1 VKRPSRKKN
10 TEKLNFW
17 QSYSDMMAALLL
29 IFALVLSGT
38 LLEAKQSYNEAYQQL
53 QEQQQELDENQKT
66 IKEQQ
71 KKLEDIVGVRSD
83 LIKALK
89 EEFTDSAFSVEVDEQ
104 TGAIKIPSNLLFD
117 TNEYKLKEEGKDF
130 LKEFLPEYFGILLG
144 DNFSQYIS
152 EIIIEGHTDDDGTYI
167 YNLELSQNRALEVA
181 KYCLDEENGLLTS
194 DKMSRLRDLLT
205 ANGKS
210 YSALAETKEKSRR
223 VEIKFRL
230 KDDDMM
236 KELADLF
243 EDTE

>member
-1 VKRPSRKKN
+1 MKHPSRKKN

-53 QEQQQELDENQKT
+53 QKQQQELDENQKT

-89 EEFTDSAFSVEVDEQ
+89 EEFADSAFSVEVDEQ
-104 TGAIKIPSNLLFD
+104 TGAIKMPSKLLFD
-117 TNEYKLKEEGKDF
+117 TNQFKLKKEGKDF
-130 LKEFLPEYFGILLG
+130 LKKFLPEYFGILLG
-144 DNFSQYIS
+144 DDFSPYIA
-152 EIIIEGHTDDDGTYI
+152 EIIIEGHTDDDGTFI

-181 KYCLDEENGLLTS
+181 KYCLDEKNELLS
-194 DKMSRLRDLLT
+194 KGKMKKLRDLMT

-210 YSALAETKEKSRR
+210 YSVLAATKEKSRR
-223 VEIKFRL
+223 VELKFRL
-230 KDDDMM
+230 KDDEMM
-236 KELADLF
+236 KELAGLF
-243 EDTE
+243 EDSE